1 MDINI
6 AIKYMQSGMMQYQ
19 IRVGRRWL
27 YSAASWK
34 KKGRR
39 RGSKKKK
46 KRRGTPPMACRH
58 AKV

>member
-39 RGSKKKK
+39 RGSK
-46 KRRGTPPMACRH
+46 RPQWH
-58 AKV
+58 ADMLRSDE